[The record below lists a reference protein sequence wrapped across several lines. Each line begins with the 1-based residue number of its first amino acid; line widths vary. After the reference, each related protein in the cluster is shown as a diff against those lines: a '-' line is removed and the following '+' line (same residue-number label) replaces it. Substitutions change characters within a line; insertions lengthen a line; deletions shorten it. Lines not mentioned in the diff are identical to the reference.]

1 MTAPDRPEATNP
13 ALPVRDQLS
22 EAQRV
27 AETLA
32 ALDWG
37 TYRCQCRHKHACD
50 NPAAYIVHIH
60 CIDNCNNPDA
70 DPFGNRIEIRCS
82 TCLVTLRTD
91 IAAKLRQLKP
101 WGQPACAGCGGAPIA
116 EITDVIRD
124 VTPLTFAEPGIWS

>member
-60 CIDNCNNPDA
+60 CIDHCNSPDA

-82 TCLVTLRTD
+82 TCLAGLRTD
-91 IAAKLRQLKP
+91 VATKLHRLKP
-101 WGQPACAGCGGAPIA
+101 WGRPACEGCGAPIS
-116 EITDVIRD
+116 EIDDVIRD
-124 VTPLTFAEPGIWS
+124 VISLEAKK

>member
-82 TCLVTLRTD
+82 TCLAALRTD
-91 IAAKLRQLKP
+91 IAAKLYQLKP
-101 WGQPACAGCGGAPIA
+101 WGRPACAGCGAPIA

-124 VTPLTFAEPGIWS
+124 VTPLTFAEPGIWT